1 MLKQNE
7 MKTALSSAEYIFQ
20 MKHGR
25 KIDRCVEENK
35 DVEVRDEENT
45 KSEINTTNNPLCP
58 KSNFVIVSSFF
69 MEHRCLSR
77 A

>member
-20 MKHGR
+20 RKHGR
-25 KIDRCVEENK
+25 NINQCVEENK
-35 DVEVRDEENT
+35 DVEARDEENT

-58 KSNFVIVSSFF
+58 
-69 MEHRCLSR
+69 EGSR
-77 A
+77 VVQNQTLL